1 MILIIIL
8 IIQSL
13 FNRESRTY
21 SKIFMEIQRA
31 TSKQYTQETERWKN
45 ILYWR
50 TRFIINLI
58 RHSGVGA
65 KYAFIPIK
73 QYTIQK
79 QNHIF
84 IDIMYDKVGNVN
96 A

>member
-13 FNRESRTY
+13 FNRKSRTY

-73 QYTIQK
+73 QNTQSRNRTTYL
-79 QNHIF
+79 
-84 IDIMYDKVGNVN
+84 
-96 A
+96 